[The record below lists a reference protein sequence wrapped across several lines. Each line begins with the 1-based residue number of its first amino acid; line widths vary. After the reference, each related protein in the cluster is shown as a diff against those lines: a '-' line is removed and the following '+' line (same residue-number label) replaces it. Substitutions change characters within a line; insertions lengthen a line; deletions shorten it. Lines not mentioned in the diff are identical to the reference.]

1 MSKQELI
8 QLIRTLPPETVIP
21 KPEAHGDF
29 VVKEMGRRADQ
40 DALIYKIP
48 NHKTPSKPYQKG
60 VTISEWES
68 AYEHLVSTGKLT
80 RQWFDVSL
88 PRCGREGGCNFTTI
102 GGIFSLLGIARY
114 DGHGVYRTL

>member
-1 MSKQELI
+1 MKGVTSSMSKQELI

-48 NHKTPSKPYQKG
+48 
-60 VTISEWES
+60 TI
-68 AYEHLVSTGKLT
+68 KL
-80 RQWFDVSL
+80 RQSL
-88 PRCGREGGCNFTTI
+88 IRK
-102 GGIFSLLGIARY
+102 A
-114 DGHGVYRTL
+114 